1 MTKTGRRGSRGL
13 KRDRAKA
20 RHDHDGQGGPRGN
33 RKDRRLSIEF
43 PDQTKRNFCRLG
55 RLKARPEQS
64 LPHCY
69 RDAHRPRWRYSTTRA
84 PEGSTRATACPS
96 AQRSTP
102 QRTPL
107 VHLVLTYLTH
117 TLRPVLTASYNAV
130 PHPRPHHPK
139 PLLFAGIGA
148 RSQHAH
154 KTARTARRP
163 AAAAVGGGEARCG
176 AAKLGARGEACACN
190 HPTKVTATAAPPVL
204 RCETSGAQP
213 VRSGPAARRLRAHDC
228 SWLGCPANCASKLL
242 PSTPAVCI

>member
-1 MTKTGRRGSRGL
+1 MEQKEENEDGNVEAAATRMQADAAIGAGSEPRPGVG
-13 KRDRAKA
+13 
-20 RHDHDGQGGPRGN
+20 RHDRRTRRPRGN
-33 RKDRRLSIEF
+33 RKDNRKLSIEF

-64 LPHCY
+64 PPHCY

-117 TLRPVLTASYNAV
+117 TLRPVLIASYNAV

-139 PLLFAGIGA
+139 PLLFAGI
-148 RSQHAH
+148 
-154 KTARTARRP
+154 
-163 AAAAVGGGEARCG
+163 
-176 AAKLGARGEACACN
+176 
-190 HPTKVTATAAPPVL
+190 
-204 RCETSGAQP
+204 
-213 VRSGPAARRLRAHDC
+213 
-228 SWLGCPANCASKLL
+228 
-242 PSTPAVCI
+242 

>member
-1 MTKTGRRGSRGL
+1 MTDKAA
-13 KRDRAKA
+13 KRHSKS
-20 RHDHDGQGGPRGN
+20 QC
-33 RKDRRLSIEF
+33 LSIEF

-64 LPHCY
+64 PPHCY

-139 PLLFAGIGA
+139 PDP
-148 RSQHAH
+148 
-154 KTARTARRP
+154 RR
-163 AAAAVGGGEARCG
+163 ARCTPRRAH
-176 AAKLGARGEACACN
+176 AASCACSRRRKGRGRGGVRRGGR
-190 HPTKVTATAAPPVL
+190 PWCSMDL
-204 RCETSGAQP
+204 GWYETM
-213 VRSGPAARRLRAHDC
+213 
-228 SWLGCPANCASKLL
+228 
-242 PSTPAVCI
+242 